1 MRVFISVVSHGH
13 GSIIK
18 QLDVLREISETY
30 CVVIKNNKFDG
41 ELETY
46 VQHSNICLLNSH
58 YGLGFGENNNFV
70 FNYCVNALNMSVD
83 NDFLIVLN
91 PDVIITPCAINDLV
105 SNMISRDVKIA
116 GINLFKDESY
126 SVYDPSV
133 RHFPTLPGFVKS
145 FIGKSNPAIINK
157 SLISSPV
164 AVDWCAGSFL
174 AFSAAHYGLLKGFDE
189 GYFMYCED
197 IDICYRSFKLGF
209 PIVYF
214 PDIKA
219 IHLAKHNNRKILS
232 RHFWWHVK
240 SIVRF
245 LCRQRNLVGVRT
257 SVEAQ
262 MTNNVV
268 SIK

>member
-1 MRVFISVVSHGH
+1 MFYERFQKHTVLLLKTTRLTASWKATFKIAISV
-13 GSIIK
+13 
-18 QLDVLREISETY
+18 
-30 CVVIKNNKFDG
+30 F
-41 ELETY
+41 
-46 VQHSNICLLNSH
+46 LNSRH
-58 YGLGFGENNNFV
+58 GLGFGENNNFV

-83 NDFLIVLN
+83 SDFFTLLN
-91 PDVIITPCAINDLV
+91 PDVIITPRAINDLV
-105 SNMISRDVKIA
+105 SNLVSRDVKIA
-116 GINLFKDESY
+116 DINLFKDESY
-126 SVYDPSV
+126 SVYDPLV
-133 RHFPTLPGFVKS
+133 RYFPTLPSFVKS

-157 SLISSPV
+157 SLISSSV

-209 PIVYF
+209 PVLYF
-214 PDIKA
+214 PEIKA
-219 IHLAKHNNRKILS
+219 IHLAKHHNRKVLS

-245 LCRQRNLVGVRT
+245 LCCLRNIVGVRS
-257 SVEAQ
+257 SVE
-262 MTNNVV
+262 MPMINNVV